1 MSVIDTLVTDR
12 TQADV
17 KARNAKG
24 TYNASDLNRVGDAVH
39 YLAGLF
45 KDLGY
50 SVPVEPKRDWGES
63 NWPTPSIMAR
73 YLQDVSTLRGLVEQL
88 ETTPAV
94 PSSMEKLTYVSA
106 NDIEK
111 ILLDVHDAIQR
122 IMDSMF
128 YSAEI
133 CSGEV

>member
-1 MSVIDTLVTDR
+1 MSVIDTLITDR

-24 TYNASDLNRVGDAVH
+24 TYNASDLNRVGDAVQ
-39 YLAGLF
+39 YLAGIF

-63 NWPTPSIMAR
+63 NLPTPSTMAR
-73 YLQDVSTLRGLVEQL
+73 YLQDVETLRCLLEQL

-94 PSSMEKLTYVSA
+94 PGSMENLTYVSA

-111 ILLDVHDAIQR
+111 ILLDVHSTIQR
-122 IMDSMF
+122 IIESMF
-128 YSAEI
+128 YAAEI
-133 CSGEV
+133 YSGEV